1 MRRKE
6 DDEEV
11 EVEECGELEE
21 EEGGAGQQ
29 TAPPDAL
36 PDDEEIE
43 RREEHYQRLR
53 RTIGVGT
60 EDDESENAP
69 LGFDPATLD
78 EVQTLWDPLTA
89 CELLARVGHFL
100 RIMSQMMEEVGYM
113 AEILSREHRPGS
125 DPEHDATNLM
135 QGMKRHLSAG
145 DRRRSSGGGMET
157 GGGDEEE
164 TVEMPSSST
173 SAARTTTR
181 RTTRHDPVAREENL
195 TEEDW
200 AIMRAVER
208 CPVWKTIKS
217 FNLREREKLLAAIEK
232 LLAAICM
239 ILQETV
245 EGNTEKSTIN
255 TVEDFRNWARR
266 WGEDDDHAQLT
277 LQNQWDNLLRHL
289 MGITAAMEVW
299 GPTNVTDPGEN
310 SVGNGTCCTPCLQ
323 GNSGGLHAR
332 HDSRSRPGRG

>member
-1 MRRKE
+1 M
-6 DDEEV
+6 
-11 EVEECGELEE
+11 
-21 EEGGAGQQ
+21 
-29 TAPPDAL
+29 
-36 PDDEEIE
+36 
-43 RREEHYQRLR
+43 R

-89 CELLARVGHFL
+89 GELLARVGHFL

-113 AEILSREHRPGS
+113 AEILSRGHRPGP

-135 QGMKRHLSAG
+135 QSMKRHLSAG
-145 DRRRSSGGGMET
+145 DRRRSSGGGVET
-157 GGGDEEE
+157 GGGDEED

-181 RTTRHDPVAREENL
+181 RTTRHDPVPREENL

-200 AIMRAVER
+200 AIMRAVGR

-217 FNLREREKLLAAIEK
+217 FNLREREKLLAAI
-232 LLAAICM
+232 CM

-245 EGNTEKSTIN
+245 EGNTEKRVLLIQWKISETGPGDGEKMTTTRSVHYRTSGTICYAILW
-255 TVEDFRNWARR
+255 VSRLLWMCGALRML
-266 WGEDDDHAQLT
+266 LT
-277 LQNQWDNLLRHL
+277 LGKILLG
-289 MGITAAMEVW
+289 MGGVARLAYRETLG
-299 GPTNVTDPGEN
+299 GPPR
-310 SVGNGTCCTPCLQ
+310 Q
-323 GNSGGLHAR
+323 AR
-332 HDSRSRPGRG
+332 QQK